1 MKEIQLTQSK
11 VALVDDEDFEFLN
24 QYKWSAHKEHN
35 IYYAVRCVTIQS
47 YNKMKNQK
55 WKGKIIRMHRLIM
68 ESSLVKPLKIKGD
81 IDHKNGNGLDNR
93 KTNLRLCTG
102 SQNNANSSKQENYGG
117 RKTTSIYKG
126 VYWKKDCKKWCA
138 KIMFNR
144 KSIHLGCF
152 SNEICAAKAYDK
164 QSKELS
170 GEFAR
175 LNFKE

>member
-1 MKEIQLTQSK
+1 MKEIQLTQGK
-11 VALVDDEDFEFLN
+11 VAIVDDEDFEFLN

-55 WKGKIIRMHRLIM
+55 WKGKIIRMHRLLM
-68 ESSLVKPLKIKGD
+68 EFPLTQPSETKEY

-93 KTNLRLCTG
+93 KINLRLCTG
-102 SQNNANSSKQENYGG
+102 PQNNANSSKQKNYGG
-117 RKTTSIYKG
+117 KKTTSIYKG

-144 KSIHLGCF
+144 KSIHLGYF
-152 SNEICAAKAYDK
+152 DNEIHAAKTYDK
-164 QSKELS
+164 KSKKLF
-170 GEFAR
+170 GEFAW